1 MHTPSG
7 RFQTSTRLCLS
18 ISDFHPKSFNPAWE
32 VSTILLGLQSF
43 MNSDEITTGSI
54 NNSEAE
60 RRAFASRTRWWN
72 STGGGSTKKEIPGV
86 SGSNAKGVG
95 NVKAGDGG
103 QKFRKE
109 WAELDEE
116 NWKWM
121 KENRIEPKTGV
132 VVPDPN
138 APATSSCAP
147 GADALRRRAGS
158 ANTNAAGQAV
168 VEGAQQVADA
178 GGSWVARHKALTA
191 FIALMAYVVVAR
203 LVSI

>member
-1 MHTPSG
+1 
-7 RFQTSTRLCLS
+7 
-18 ISDFHPKSFNPAWE
+18 
-32 VSTILLGLQSF
+32 

-60 RRAFASRTRWWN
+60 RKSFASKTRWWN

-109 WAELDEE
+109 WAEVDEE

-121 KENRIEPKTGV
+121 KENRIDPKTGG

-138 APATSSCAP
+138 ATATSSCAP
-147 GADALRRRAGS
+147 GADALRRRVGGS
-158 ANTNAAGQAV
+158 ANDAGQAV
-168 VEGAQQVADA
+168 VEGAQQAADL
-178 GGSWVARHKALTA
+178 GGSWVARHKMLTG
-191 FIALMAYVVVAR
+191 FIALMAYVIVAR
-203 LVSI
+203 LVSV